1 MLVARIINFPKG
13 VSKIKRNGENPGWFY
28 FFACS
33 STNER
38 AVVIKPASSR
48 TRAITLTA
56 LVQAGHVGVSN
67 TTSTFSSNSFSATS
81 GPYSSVNP
89 VTFLKAPMK
98 E

>member
-1 MLVARIINFPKG
+1 VFPKLKG
-13 VSKIKRNGENPGWFY
+13 TERILGGFI